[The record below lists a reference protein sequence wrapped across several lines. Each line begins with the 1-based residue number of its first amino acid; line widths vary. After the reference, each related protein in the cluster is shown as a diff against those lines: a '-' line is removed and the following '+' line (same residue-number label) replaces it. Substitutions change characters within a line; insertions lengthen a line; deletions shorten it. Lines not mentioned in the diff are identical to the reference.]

1 MKVTLLLILLIL
13 LSSCGKKSGGSK
25 SGDSPLLPAPATTT
39 TTTVTATEDAAGA
52 AEIVEKMPMPDLQPQ
67 GLRIEY
73 PFVICFN
80 TLAKNYDKKL
90 ALQDLL
96 EMIHQNKVELD
107 HPADEYI
114 SLLNDAIR
122 TLEKSDE
129 ETHLCPKIYL
139 AINKKN

>member
-1 MKVTLLLILLIL
+1 MKVTLLLISLIL
-13 LSSCGKKSGGSK
+13 LSSCGKKSGGPK

-39 TTTVTATEDAAGA
+39 VTATEDTVES
-52 AEIVEKMPMPDLQPQ
+52 AEIEEKMPMPDLQPQ

-96 EMIHQNKVELD
+96 ELIHQNKVALD
-107 HPADEYI
+107 HPVDEYI